1 MNLSTHADSIAIT
14 LKVGQIYKYIYIYFF
29 FKGVKKIEGPKKI
42 MGGSKNIFIKVQKKI
57 LEGGQKKFVALGGL
71 EKNYTRWRRQTD

>member
-14 LKVGQIYKYIYIYFF
+14 LKVGQIYKYIYIYIFF

-42 MGGSKNIFIKVQKKI
+42 MGGSKNIFLKVQNKI
-57 LEGGQKKFVALGGL
+57 LEEGQKQFVALGGL
-71 EKNYTRWRRQTD
+71 EKN